1 MYTSYFVSSLT
12 YPATAPL
19 SFLYLSLFLHCIP
32 FFCLQDQSS
41 ANSVFHI
48 ATTAG
53 GACLPSAMLVCCE
66 RPSPGSSG
74 V

>member
-12 YPATAPL
+12 SSDSPTFL
-19 SFLYLSLFLHCIP
+19 SVSIP
-32 FFCLQDQSS
+32 FPSLYPLFCLQDQSS
-41 ANSVFHI
+41 ANSVLHI